1 MSTLYE
7 KSFWRDGVLVENPSW
22 YIGMLLTRH
31 APDCRVLV
39 ELRRSVGKGLTSER
53 RLELARE
60 AACTC
65 GSSERQ
71 PVKALTPISRDRR
84 DNRDPQQVGEDYLN
98 GRRENAQ
105 AEDADGHQLSQG
117 GGGAV

>member
-31 APDCRVLV
+31 STDCRVAA
-39 ELRRSVGKGLTSER
+39 ELRRSVGKGLTAER
-53 RLELARE
+53 RLGLARE
-60 AACTC
+60 TACTC

-71 PVKALTPISRDRR
+71 PTGELAPTSRDMR
-84 DNRDPQQVGEDYLN
+84 DNRDPRQVGEDHLN
-98 GRRENAQ
+98 RGANNG
-105 AEDADGHQLSQG
+105 EDASHR
-117 GGGAV
+117 